1 MAVTTSFYPNQR
13 TPSQASVEP
22 LLISISVYQLVLG
35 DLSGLRIENRYLLKA
50 GMKITPYNLH
60 RRLLL
65 VPDQYQSS
73 TGTHRIIAEAFD
85 LIQSMFAS
93 AYMGRKRRFPNA
105 FTPCAQKRLKGLRPV
120 FFGPCTL
127 RRTWGT

>member
-1 MAVTTSFYPNQR
+1 MAIATGFYPDQR
-13 TPSQASVEP
+13 THGQVAVEP
-22 LLISISVYQLVLG
+22 LRFPITVYQLVLG

-85 LIQSMFAS
+85 LIQSMFAL
-93 AYMGRKRRFPNA
+93 AYMGRKRILPMLSLHVE
-105 FTPCAQKRLKGLRPV
+105 PLL
-120 FFGPCTL
+120 L
-127 RRTWGT
+127 

>member
-13 TPSQASVEP
+13 THSQVAVEP
-22 LLISISVYQLVLG
+22 LRISISVYQLVFD

-85 LIQSMFAS
+85 LIQSMFA
-93 AYMGRKRRFPNA
+93 
-105 FTPCAQKRLKGLRPV
+105 Q
-120 FFGPCTL
+120 
-127 RRTWGT
+127 RTWAENGFFQCFHFTCNDPAFAHSLSVVVISLFL